1 MRVTGLLSSALLYS
15 TALAIGQESTINFNG
30 TGLRLAEN
38 GSSVQLYADG
48 HDWPGVLRVVDDL
61 AEDFGR
67 VTGTSGTVTLLG
79 NGTLPI
85 YNASTTFNVTGRTG
99 FGNVGPEAY
108 GSKGGAIIAGTVG
121 NSTIIDR
128 LIREGKIDVSEVEGH
143 WEAYTSTVVDNPVQ
157 GVSKAVVIA
166 GKLCHCS
173 FCTLEYSQVPRG
185 RQERNHLRLVLDFGT
200 DWCFAMVLLGRLA
213 ATEAQLYLRATRD
226 SRTEITLRQ
235 IPRYLPE

>member
-15 TALAIGQESTINFNG
+15 TALAIGQQSTINFNG

-38 GSSVQLYADG
+38 GSTVQLYADG

-79 NGTLPI
+79 NGTSPV

-99 FGNVGPEAY
+99 FGNVGPERY
-108 GSKGGAIIAGTVG
+108 DSKGGAIIAGTIG
-121 NSTIIDR
+121 NSSIIDR
-128 LIREGKIDVSEVEGH
+128 LIREGKVDVSEIEGH

-157 GVSKAVVIA
+157 GVSRAVVIA
-166 GKLCHCS
+166 GELCHWLLS
-173 FCTLEYSQVPRG
+173 TIIYSQICRS
-185 RQERNHLRLVLDFGT
+185 RQERN
-200 DWCFAMVLLGRLA
+200 
-213 ATEAQLYLRATRD
+213 YLR
-226 SRTEITLRQ
+226 IVFHL
-235 IPRYLPE
+235 

>member
-1 MRVTGLLSSALLYS
+1 MRVTDLLSSALLYS

-30 TGLRLAEN
+30 TGLRLAEK

-79 NGTLPI
+79 NGTAPS

-99 FGNVGPEAY
+99 FGNVGLGRY
-108 GSKGGAIIAGTVG
+108 DSKGGAIIAGTIG

-128 LIREGKIDVSEVEGH
+128 LIREGKIDVSEVEGN
-143 WEAYTSTVVDNPVQ
+143 WEAYTSTIVDNPVQ
-157 GVSKAVVIA
+157 GVSRAIVIA
-166 GKLCHCS
+166 GAHC
-173 FCTLEYSQVPRG
+173 YS
-185 RQERNHLRLVLDFGT
+185 
-200 DWCFAMVLLGRLA
+200 MVH
-213 ATEAQLYLRATRD
+213 TNMY
-226 SRTEITLRQ
+226 
-235 IPRYLPE
+235 

>member
-1 MRVTGLLSSALLYS
+1 VLVYEHGLHITCSIRFDGLLEFVIGSQLYLAAPGSFLTKMRVTGLLSSALLYC
-15 TALAIGQESTINFNG
+15 TALAIGQESTINFNS
-30 TGLRLAEN
+30 TGLRLAEK

-79 NGTLPI
+79 NGTSPI

-99 FGNVGPEAY
+99 FGNVGPERY
-108 GSKGGAIIAGTVG
+108 DSKGGAIIAGTIG

-143 WEAYTSTVVDNPVQ
+143 WEAYISTVVDNPVQ
-157 GVSKAVVIA
+157 GVSRAVVIA
-166 GKLCHCS
+166 GMLGCS
-173 FCTLEYSQVPRG
+173 FLCAIMYS
-185 RQERNHLRLVLDFGT
+185 
-200 DWCFAMVLLGRLA
+200 
-213 ATEAQLYLRATRD
+213 
-226 SRTEITLRQ
+226 
-235 IPRYLPE
+235 